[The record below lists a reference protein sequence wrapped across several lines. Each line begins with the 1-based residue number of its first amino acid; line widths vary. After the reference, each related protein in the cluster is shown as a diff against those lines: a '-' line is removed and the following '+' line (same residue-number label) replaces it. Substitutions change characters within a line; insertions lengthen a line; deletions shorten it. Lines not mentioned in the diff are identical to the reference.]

1 MGEPLLQ
8 LSMLD
13 SWPLKPNSVSQ
24 PVLSQP
30 QELSL
35 YQLLDTL
42 SQNVPQNLN
51 QNLKPMPKLVTE
63 SPFFCLVLVLLQ
75 LYQLL
80 SLLDHQLAVSK
91 LNVNAEMSQSKYQ
104 DLLKYQTVYQFQ
116 KPIVYQ
122 LPRLSQ
128 DHQPVTMNQDKSA
141 TQSQDK
147 FHSKSQLKNANL
159 SQKNSASLFHTRLPD
174 KYARLPT
181 MVITGMGMDTDTES
195 IIKLK

>member
-1 MGEPLLQ
+1 MG
-8 LSMLD
+8 
-13 SWPLKPNSVSQ
+13 
-24 PVLSQP
+24 
-30 QELSL
+30 ELSL

-51 QNLKPMPKLVTE
+51 QNLKPMPKLVME
-63 SPFFCLVLVLLQ
+63 NPFFCLVLVLLQ

-80 SLLDHQLAVSK
+80 SLLDHQLAELK

-104 DLLKYQTVYQFQ
+104 DLSKYQTVYQFQ

-122 LPRLSQ
+122 PPRLSQ
-128 DHQPVTMNQDKSA
+128 DHQLVTMNQDKSA

-147 FHSKSQLKNANL
+147 FHSKFQLKNANQ
-159 SQKNSASLFHTRLPD
+159 SQKNSANLFHTRLPD

-181 MVITGMGMDTDTES
+181 MDITGMDMDTDTES